1 MGTAVTTGPKGVVT
15 KGMTGRVATGQP
27 GEVTTCERTGMTS
40 LLNAVGKKDAR
51 LLIGLMSG
59 TSADGVDAVL
69 CKVTGSE
76 KGARAEFLHLTS
88 VEYPP
93 SIRRLLLGDLRLLS
107 CEEVARLNFL
117 IGDIFAGAALKC
129 LAESGFK
136 PEDIDAICSHGQ
148 TLVHFPEPDHPV
160 IPSRATLQIGD
171 ISVIAQKTGV
181 LTIGDF
187 RPADMAQGGQGAP
200 LVPYVDYLLI
210 THPTLGRIMQNLGGI
225 GNLTYL
231 PPDASPDSIV
241 AFDTGPG
248 NMVVDGVVSLL
259 TGGQETMDKDG
270 RLASSGC
277 VHRRLLEHLL
287 DHPYFRKPPPKS
299 TGRELFGIQYSK
311 SLIETAHQVGCV
323 SREDIVATAA
333 ELTVQ
338 SVVRAYRDFVFP
350 KGPVDEVI
358 VGGGGARNPYF
369 MRRFRQELHPVK
381 VLTHDDIGIPDQAKE
396 ALAFAILGNEL
407 LSGRTNN
414 LPTATGAEKAVV
426 MGKIALP

>member
-1 MGTAVTTGPKGVVT
+1 MGLGMGT
-15 KGMTGRVATGQP
+15 GMK
-27 GEVTTCERTGMTS
+27 TGMTS
-40 LLNAVGKKDAR
+40 LLNAVGDKDSR

-69 CKVTGSE
+69 CKVTGS
-76 KGARAEFLHLTS
+76 GRSTRAEFLHLTS

-93 SIRRLLLGDLRLLS
+93 EIRRLLLGDLRLLS

-117 IGDIFAGAALKC
+117 IGEVFADAALRC
-129 LAESGFK
+129 LAEAGLK
-136 PEDIDAICSHGQ
+136 PDNVDAVCSHGQ

-171 ISVIAQKTGV
+171 ISVIAQKTGM
-181 LTIGDF
+181 LTVGDF

-200 LVPYVDYLLI
+200 LVPYVDYLII

-231 PPDASPDSIV
+231 PPDATPDSVV

-259 TGGQETMDKDG
+259 TGGRDTMDRDG
-270 RLASSGC
+270 RLASSGR
-277 VHRRLLEHLL
+277 VHRKLLEHLL
-287 DHPYFRKPPPKS
+287 DNPYFKKLPPKS

-311 SLIETAHQVGCV
+311 SLVETAHEMGCETK
-323 SREDIVATAA
+323 EDIVATAA

-338 SVVRAYRDFVFP
+338 SVLRAYRDFVFP
-350 KGPVDEVI
+350 LGPVDEVI

-369 MRRFRQELHPVK
+369 MSRFREELHPVR
-381 VLTHDDIGIPDQAKE
+381 VLTHEDIGIPDQAKE
-396 ALAFAILGNEL
+396 ALAFAVLGNEV

-414 LPTATGAEKAVV
+414 LPSATGAGKAVV

>member
-1 MGTAVTTGPKGVVT
+1 LDIAGNSAGESPGTLEEMP
-15 KGMTGRVATGQP
+15 MTADL
-27 GEVTTCERTGMTS
+27 RTMLETIR
-40 LLNAVGKKDAR
+40 KKSTR

-59 TSADGVDAVL
+59 TSADGVDAAL
-69 CKVTGSE
+69 CRITGAGRDT
-76 KGARAEFLHLTS
+76 KAEVVHLAS

-93 SIRRLLLGDLRLLS
+93 AIRRLLLGDLRLLS

-117 IGDIFAGAALKC
+117 IGDIFAEAALKC
-129 LAESGFK
+129 VAEAGLSRS
-136 PEDIDAICSHGQ
+136 DVDAVCSHGQ
-148 TLVHFPEPDHPV
+148 TLVHFPEPDHPA

-171 ISVIAQKTGV
+171 ISVIAQKTGI
-181 LTIGDF
+181 LTVGDF
-187 RPADMAQGGQGAP
+187 RPADMAQGGEGAP

-210 THPTLGRIMQNLGGI
+210 THPTLGRVMQNLGGI

-231 PPDASPDSIV
+231 PPNASPDAVI

-259 TGGQETMDKDG
+259 TQGRQTMDRDG
-270 RLASSGC
+270 RMASSGC
-277 VHRRLLEHLL
+277 VHRALLDRLLEH
-287 DHPYFRKPPPKS
+287 PYYRKPPPKS

-311 SLIETAHQVGCV
+311 SLIHMASESGCA
-323 SREDIVATAA
+323 SPEDIVATAS

-350 KGPVDEVI
+350 LGPVHEVV
-358 VGGGGARNPYF
+358 VGGGGASNPYF
-369 MRRFRQELHPVK
+369 MRRFREELGHVR
-381 VLTHDDIGIPDQAKE
+381 VITHEELGIPNQAKE

-414 LPTATGAEKAVV
+414 LPSATGARRAVV